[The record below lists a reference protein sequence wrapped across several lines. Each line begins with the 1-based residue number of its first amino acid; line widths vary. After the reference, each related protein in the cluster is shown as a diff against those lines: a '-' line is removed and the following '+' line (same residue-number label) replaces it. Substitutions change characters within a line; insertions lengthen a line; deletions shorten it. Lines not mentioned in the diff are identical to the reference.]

1 MVIDWQPLVQSKDTA
16 MGVEDVALLLAD
28 YLIKALPG
36 SIERLVMILVSVPAT
51 EIEFIELMGARRG
64 CLSAGGRVDLEKA
77 SAILVNEFRAGMLGA
92 ITLETPDMILEE
104 ELVVAQ
110 QKKVKADRDA
120 DRKQKFRSGRASDVQ
135 DE

>member
-1 MVIDWQPLVQSKDTA
+1 
-16 MGVEDVALLLAD
+16 
-28 YLIKALPG
+28 
-36 SIERLVMILVSVPAT
+36 
-51 EIEFIELMGARRG
+51 MGARRG

-120 DRKQKFRSGRASDVQ
+120 DRKQKFRSERASDVQ

>member
-1 MVIDWQPLVQSKDTA
+1 M
-16 MGVEDVALLLAD
+16 
-28 YLIKALPG
+28 
-36 SIERLVMILVSVPAT
+36 
-51 EIEFIELMGARRG
+51 
-64 CLSAGGRVDLEKA
+64 
-77 SAILVNEFRAGMLGA
+77 NEFRAGMLGA

-135 DE
+135 DK